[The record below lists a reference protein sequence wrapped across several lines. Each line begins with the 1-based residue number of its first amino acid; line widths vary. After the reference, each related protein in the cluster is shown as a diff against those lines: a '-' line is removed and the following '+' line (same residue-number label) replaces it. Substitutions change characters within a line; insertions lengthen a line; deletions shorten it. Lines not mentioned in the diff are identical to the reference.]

1 MEGFPTQQSQ
11 HLGARVLQIL
21 VVLPSVNI
29 GTPAQN
35 QRKET
40 ALSRRVMA
48 FVSQSN
54 PQDRK
59 KTCQVAMEN
68 HLWDEKPSV
77 SAEKKKLA
85 C

>member
-1 MEGFPTQQSQ
+1 MEGFPTQQWQ
-11 HLGARVLQIL
+11 HLGAQVLQVS

-59 KTCQVAMEN
+59 KLA
-68 HLWDEKPSV
+68 
-77 SAEKKKLA
+77 KLR
-85 C
+85 